1 MRGIKSYG
9 LDPARLGTL
18 RLMAKVKFSDV
29 VNFGASVPEWGMSR
43 EASSAAPLV
52 VSGAQFKSTNQLGLA
67 MENILRHKTTDHVDF
82 QALANL
88 KLAPKK
94 KKAAL
99 KAKKRK

>member
-1 MRGIKSYG
+1 
-9 LDPARLGTL
+9 
-18 RLMAKVKFSDV
+18 MAKVKFRDV
-29 VNFGASVPEWGMSR
+29 VNFGASVPEWGVSR

-52 VSGAQFKSTNQLGLA
+52 VSGAQFKSTNQLGLT

-88 KLAPKK
+88 KLAPRNK
-94 KKAAL
+94 KKAAP

>member
-1 MRGIKSYG
+1 
-9 LDPARLGTL
+9 
-18 RLMAKVKFSDV
+18 MAKIKFSDV
-29 VNFGASVPEWGMSR
+29 VNFGASVPEWGVSR
-43 EASSAAPLV
+43 EASSAVPLV

-94 KKAAL
+94 KKKVAL